1 MKFLKIA
8 HYILFLMAIAGLQ
21 SCKKTTKPKPLPNVS
36 IAKIEQRD
44 VPIYVDAIGQAISPV
59 TVQVRPQVAG
69 KLIST
74 NLQQGD
80 IVKKGE
86 VIYTVDPRPYQAILD
101 QAKAQLEHDVPL
113 YEYAE
118 KTVQRYKNVVSED
131 FISVLTYEQYI
142 STAVSAKA
150 QLDVDKAAIQAAQIN
165 VDFCNIVAP
174 VSGKISY
181 FVVDVGN
188 IVAVDDPTAITSIKP
203 FDPIDIE
210 FSLPQQQLELIRP
223 VQGNEG
229 KWKFIAVLPEHPNKK
244 INGTTFFIDNQVNQ
258 DTGTIFLK
266 GRLENA
272 DWDFWPGEF
281 VKVQVLYR
289 IAENALVVPPG
300 AVLMGKNG
308 AYIYTMDAENKVSA
322 HDVTVLI
329 RTNEYIAF
337 EAKDITE
344 GTSVITDG
352 QINIAPGSKVQV
364 VEPKTDEQ
372 KKAASTAT
380 KAST

>member
-1 MKFLKIA
+1 MIYIERFFLSLI
-8 HYILFLMAIAGLQ
+8 FLLGMFGC
-21 SCKKTTKPKPLPNVS
+21 SKPPKPKQMPNVHVS
-36 IAKIEQRD
+36 KVEQRD
-44 VPIYVDAIGQAISPV
+44 VPIYIDAIGQAIA
-59 TVQVRPQVAG
+59 TVSVDVKPQVAG
-69 KLIST
+69 KLIAT
-74 NLQQGD
+74 YIKQGD
-80 IVKKGE
+80 IVKAGDI
-86 VIYTVDPRPYQAILD
+86 IYQIDPRPYQAILD
-101 QAKAQLEHDVPL
+101 EANAQLQHDL
-113 YEYAE
+113 ATLNIAQ
-118 KTVQRYKNVVSED
+118 KTVDSYKHIVEDD
-131 FISVLTYEQYI
+131 FIAKLTFENYI
-142 STAVSAKA
+142 ANVDTARGQVESDRASIR
-150 QLDVDKAAIQAAQIN
+150 AAALN

-329 RTNEYIAF
+329 STNEYIAF

-352 QINIAPGSKVQV
+352 QINIAPGMKVQV